1 MSSGHCNFCEFIL
14 IQFLYC
20 LSQYFFLSFFFFN
33 FFNIFFLQSV
43 SSFGVQKCSKIW
55 PIHAGVFF
63 LFLLFVLLLLQ
74 PRSVLQRNTKAV
86 AIKNLCAETRHEEVA
101 VEGFLCHGNRSLLT
115 NRKSPSSFR
124 VSKQG
129 SQTLFFSLS
138 LDVCVSLACCL
149 EPSRFPSSRTSLT
162 AFPPSTTVKKKTNTE
177 SIALGARERGRES
190 VLA

>member
-20 LSQYFFLSFFFFN
+20 LSQYFFLSFFFN
-33 FFNIFFLQSV
+33 FFQFFFFSLSLPSV
-43 SSFGVQKCSKIW
+43 CKIR

>member
-1 MSSGHCNFCEFIL
+1 MSEPIFLSFLFSIFFIFFFFSLSLPSVCKNVAKSG
-14 IQFLYC
+14 QFMLA
-20 LSQYFFLSFFFFN
+20 YFFLFF
-33 FFNIFFLQSV
+33 
-43 SSFGVQKCSKIW
+43 
-55 PIHAGVFF
+55 
-63 LFLLFVLLLLQ
+63 LFVLLLLQ
-74 PRSVLQRNTKAV
+74 PRSVLHRNTKAV

-162 AFPPSTTVKKKTNTE
+162 ALPPPLPSRKRRTQK
-177 SIALGARERGRES
+177 ALHLERGSEGERACS
-190 VLA
+190 RNGPLGVATSDFWDSH

>member
-20 LSQYFFLSFFFFN
+20 LSQYFFLSFFFN
-33 FFNIFFLQSV
+33 FFYIFFLRCAKSGQ
-43 SSFGVQKCSKIW
+43 FML
-55 PIHAGVFF
+55 AYFF

-74 PRSVLQRNTKAV
+74 PRSVLHRNTKAV